1 MRYIKVLLLVILF
14 FLVMM
19 FFVQNQSA
27 FSQAVALKLDLLFL
41 PPVESAPLPFYTLL
55 IICFVLGALC
65 ILAMLM
71 WDRVS
76 LSAKLTM
83 ANMRARSFEKDVAKA
98 LKTNEALQKKLD
110 AAEAKA
116 AVITRHQREWDRHQ
130 SIMDEA
136 LSEGSFDKAKL
147 AKITAETIKIRQE
160 GERKAWGIVDKT
172 ALDHTSSDGSLSQR
186 PVDLSHLSPDELLRL
201 TKEAFKTPDHE

>member
-1 MRYIKVLLLVILF
+1 MAARFDWESIRAEYEVGEPVRS
-14 FLVMM
+14 V
-19 FFVQNQSA
+19 
-27 FSQAVALKLDLLFL
+27 QAVRCEPDGHPKAH
-41 PPVESAPLPFYTLL
+41 PGRR
-55 IICFVLGALC
+55 LGAGHFRHREPQ
-65 ILAMLM
+65 AE
-71 WDRVS
+71 
-76 LSAKLTM
+76 AK
-83 ANMRARSFEKDVAKA
+83 VAGVVAGCNPQKKA
-98 LKTNEALQKKLD
+98 EALD
-110 AAEAKA
+110 RAAEAKA

-130 SIMDEA
+130 AIMDEA

-186 PVDLSHLSPDELLRL
+186 PVDLSRLSPDELLRL

>member
-76 LSAKLTM
+76 LS
-83 ANMRARSFEKDVAKA
+83 S
-98 LKTNEALQKKLD
+98 
-110 AAEAKA
+110 
-116 AVITRHQREWDRHQ
+116 
-130 SIMDEA
+130 
-136 LSEGSFDKAKL
+136 
-147 AKITAETIKIRQE
+147 
-160 GERKAWGIVDKT
+160 
-172 ALDHTSSDGSLSQR
+172 
-186 PVDLSHLSPDELLRL
+186 
-201 TKEAFKTPDHE
+201 

>member
-55 IICFVLGALC
+55 IICFVLGA
-65 ILAMLM
+65 MLM

-83 ANMRARSFEKDVAKA
+83 ANMRARGFEKDVAKA

-116 AVITRHQREWDRHQ
+116 AQLAEDVENAKK
-130 SIMDEA
+130 SASA
-136 LSEGSFDKAKL
+136 LTEQA
-147 AKITAETIKIRQE
+147 
-160 GERKAWGIVDKT
+160 
-172 ALDHTSSDGSLSQR
+172 
-186 PVDLSHLSPDELLRL
+186 
-201 TKEAFKTPDHE
+201 

>member
-83 ANMRARSFEKDVAKA
+83 ANMRARGFEKDVA
-98 LKTNEALQKKLD
+98 KTNEALQKKLD

-116 AVITRHQREWDRHQ
+116 AQLAEDVENAKK
-130 SIMDEA
+130 SASA
-136 LSEGSFDKAKL
+136 LTEQA
-147 AKITAETIKIRQE
+147 
-160 GERKAWGIVDKT
+160 
-172 ALDHTSSDGSLSQR
+172 
-186 PVDLSHLSPDELLRL
+186 
-201 TKEAFKTPDHE
+201 

>member
-1 MRYIKVLLLVILF
+1 
-14 FLVMM
+14 MM

-83 ANMRARSFEKDVAKA
+83 ANMRARGFEKDVAK
-98 LKTNEALQKKLD
+98 ALQKKLD

-116 AVITRHQREWDRHQ
+116 AQLAEDVENAKK
-130 SIMDEA
+130 SASA
-136 LSEGSFDKAKL
+136 LTEQA
-147 AKITAETIKIRQE
+147 
-160 GERKAWGIVDKT
+160 
-172 ALDHTSSDGSLSQR
+172 
-186 PVDLSHLSPDELLRL
+186 
-201 TKEAFKTPDHE
+201 